1 MLVLSQLK
9 NDVIAVLSEGNNQD
23 ALVIDSKNDV
33 TRIMQNNQ
41 VIGFN
46 FANLKITDD
55 LGLIVQTPDLISK
68 LNQLI
73 KDGGFDY
80 HLEIDDSPK
89 FVVAA
94 VKKMQPLET
103 SDHLK
108 VVDLDLGDGQ
118 STKVVSGSPNMQE
131 NIKVIAVRPGAV
143 MPSGQIIFAGQLHG
157 IDSDGMIA
165 SARELRIKN
174 APDKPGALILS
185 EDWPQ
190 SIGDE
195 LNFEEAQ
202 KIYG

>member
-9 NDVIAVLSEGNNQD
+9 NDVIAVLSEGNSQD
-23 ALVIDSKNDV
+23 SLVISSKNDV

-46 FANLKITDD
+46 FINLKLVSD
-55 LGLIVQTPDLISK
+55 LGLITQTPELIKQLNDLIDK
-68 LNQLI
+68 A
-73 KDGGFDY
+73 GFDDE
-80 HLEIDDSPK
+80 LEIDDTPK
-89 FVVAA
+89 FVVAT
-94 VKKMQPLET
+94 VKKMQALE
-103 SDHLK
+103 SSNHLK
-108 VVDLDLGDGQ
+108 VVDLDLGEGQ

-131 NIKVIAVRPGAV
+131 NIKVIAVRPGAM

-165 SARELRIKN
+165 SARELKIKN

-185 EDWPQ
+185 ENWPQ
-190 SIGDE
+190 SNGDE
-195 LNFEEAQ
+195 FNFEEAQ